1 MHACGR
7 CSRRGGAGRGGKD
20 RVTVTVSVSVTL
32 EQVSAPAEEPQMQV
46 IPSSC
51 ARTARS
57 SLRPVQRKRWPDTD
71 PQANMAPTAAPQS
84 TVDSEK
90 ERSYSG

>member
-7 CSRRGGAGRGGKD
+7 CSRRGGKD
-20 RVTVTVSVSVTL
+20 RVTVSVTL

-71 PQANMAPTAAPQS
+71 PQAKIAPTAAPQS